1 MQSGDQSIYPT
12 TGNTLLKVVVKKP
25 NTLIADNIKKGV
37 NIGGVVGTLVSG
49 GGETE
54 EITVDLSMADGD
66 QVIIPSSGK
75 SISKATVTKPD
86 TLISANILN
95 DVVIGG
101 VTGTLD
107 PNASKIA
114 FIGDGWS
121 DDDVLCENGFG
132 VARIREHG
140 IEIQIWSDAS
150 DCQLPLDDGYEAF
163 FRNLQP

>member
-1 MQSGDQSIYPT
+1 MQEKSVDVTKNGT
-12 TGNTLLKVVVKKP
+12 TEVIPDTGYDGLSKVTVITNVP
-25 NTLIADNIKKGV
+25 
-37 NIGGVVGTLVSG
+37 SS

-54 EITVDLSMADGD
+54 ELTVDLSMADGD

-75 SISKATVTKPD
+75 SISKVTVTKPD

-114 FIGDGWS
+114 LLYSGGILCIKWQAH
-121 DDDVLCENGFG
+121 VL
-132 VARIREHG
+132 
-140 IEIQIWSDAS
+140 
-150 DCQLPLDDGYEAF
+150 
-163 FRNLQP
+163 

>member
-1 MQSGDQSIYPT
+1 MQEKSVDVTKNGT
-12 TGNTLLKVVVKKP
+12 TEVIPDTGYDGLSKVTVITNVP
-25 NTLIADNIKKGV
+25 
-37 NIGGVVGTLVSG
+37 SS

-54 EITVDLSMADGD
+54 ELTVDLSMADGD

-75 SISKATVTKPD
+75 SISKVTVTKPD

-114 FIGDGWS
+114 FIEDGWS